1 MKTKIGC
8 VVMAAGGA
16 RRFGRNKLLSPLD
29 GVTLAQRAI
38 DAVPLEKLHRAA
50 VVTGYPEIAA
60 LAQSRG
66 VAVVVNDRPEDGASR
81 TVRLGVEA
89 LEDGCDAILF
99 LVSDQPLLQ
108 RQTVADLIDF
118 YHAHPG
124 HIVAAAHNGVRG
136 NPCLFPRDYFN
147 ALKSLTGDTGG
158 SAVIRRHEENLLLM
172 EVSAPQLED
181 VDTPE
186 ALRRL
191 QNQMESHKE

>member
-16 RRFGRNKLLSPLD
+16 TRFGKNKLLSPLD

-38 DAVPLEKLHRAA
+38 DAVPAEKLHRAV

-66 VAVVVNDRPEDGASR
+66 LAVVVNGRPEDGASR

-89 LEDGCDAILF
+89 LEASCDAILF
-99 LVSDQPLLQ
+99 LVSDQPLLT

-181 VDTPE
+181 VDTPQARA
-186 ALRRL
+186 ALQQQL
-191 QNQMESHKE
+191 HTAQE

>member
-8 VVMAAGGA
+8 VVMAAGSA
-16 RRFGRNKLLSPLD
+16 SRFGNNKLLSSLD

-38 DAVPLEKLHRAA
+38 DAVPLEKLHSAV

-60 LAQSRG
+60 LAHDRG
-66 VAVVVNDRPEDGASR
+66 LGVVLNDRPEDGASR

-89 LEDGCDAILF
+89 LEASCDAILF
-99 LVSDQPLLQ
+99 LVSDQPLLT

-118 YHAHPG
+118 YHQHPG

-191 QNQMESHKE
+191 QNQMEAHRE

>member
-16 RRFGRNKLLSPLD
+16 TRFGKNKLLSPLD

-38 DAVPLEKLHRAA
+38 DAVPAEKLHRAV

-66 VAVVVNDRPEDGASR
+66 LAVVVNGRPEDGASR

-89 LEDGCDAILF
+89 LEASCDAILF
-99 LVSDQPLLQ
+99 LVSDQPLLT

-181 VDTPE
+181 VDTPQ
-186 ALRRL
+186 ALAALQQRL
-191 QNQMESHKE
+191 HTVQE

>member
-16 RRFGRNKLLSPLD
+16 TRFGKNKLLSPLD

-38 DAVPLEKLHRAA
+38 DAVPVEKLSDA
-50 VVTGYPEIAA
+50 VVVTRYDEIAA
-60 LAQSRG
+60 LAQGHNLR
-66 VAVVVNDRPEDGASR
+66 VIRNDRPEDGASY

-89 LEDGCDAILF
+89 LEDCCDAILF
-99 LVSDQPLLQ
+99 LVSDQPLLT
-108 RQTVADLIDF
+108 RQTVAELIDF
-118 YHAHPG
+118 YHKHPG

-136 NPCLFPRDYFN
+136 NPCLFPRDYFA
-147 ALKSLTGDTGG
+147 ALKALTGDTGG
-158 SAVIRRHEENLLLM
+158 SAVIRRHEDDLLLM

-186 ALRRL
+186 AFRRL
-191 QNQMESHKE
+191 QHQMASHKE

>member
-16 RRFGRNKLLSPLD
+16 TRFGKNKLLSPLD

-38 DAVPLEKLHRAA
+38 DAVPMDKLQSAV

-60 LAQSRG
+60 LAQNRG
-66 VAVVVNDRPEDGASR
+66 LAVVVNDRPEDGASR

-108 RQTVADLIDF
+108 RQTVAELIDF

-136 NPCLFPRDYFN
+136 NPCLFPRDYFD
-147 ALKSLTGDTGG
+147 ALKALTGDTGG
-158 SAVIRRHEENLLLM
+158 SAVIRRHEESLLLM

-186 ALRRL
+186 ALQRL
-191 QNQMESHKE
+191 QNQTESHKE